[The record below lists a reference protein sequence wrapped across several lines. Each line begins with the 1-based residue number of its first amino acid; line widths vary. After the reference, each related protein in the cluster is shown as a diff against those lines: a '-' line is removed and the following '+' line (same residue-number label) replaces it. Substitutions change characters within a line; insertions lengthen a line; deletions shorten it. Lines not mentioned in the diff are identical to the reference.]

1 MSAQEIPTF
10 LPCFHQLIKVL
21 NKNQAYLNLSG
32 SAFLVIFTDPNSQL
46 FNENQYSNFLTE
58 DLVRKKHIHLF
69 LF

>member
-1 MSAQEIPTF
+1 MSAQEIATF

-21 NKNQAYLNLSG
+21 NKNQVYLNLSG

-46 FNENQYSNFLTE
+46 FNENLYSNFLTE
-58 DLVRKKHIHLF
+58 DLVRKKYIHLF

>member
-1 MSAQEIPTF
+1 M
-10 LPCFHQLIKVL
+10 
-21 NKNQAYLNLSG
+21 NKNQVYLNLSG